1 MGGQPTVDQPTD
13 SSPTVDQPTDDQPT
27 VDLPE
32 VEPEPEVEAEE
43 DAEADE
49 LTYENIYPLVMY
61 PTDPRQFLVVNPEYY
76 RKTRKCK

>member
-61 PTDPRQFLVVNPEYY
+61 LLTSDNFLVVNPEYY
-76 RKTRKCK
+76 RKTRKM